1 MDSIDNKEIEVEI
14 NEQKLE
20 KYRVVVVLDWFMISV
35 AEQFSAQMLQD
46 EKYWDMINE
55 SEQDIPHQGIIEFG
69 IEGVEIEATIKGE
82 DINAKIIQ

>member
-46 EKYWDMINE
+46 EKYWDLINE
-55 SEQDIPHQGIIEFG
+55 SEQDIPH
-69 IEGVEIEATIKGE
+69 
-82 DINAKIIQ
+82 